1 MKSLFYTLAC
11 VAMLAAFA
19 SCEKNLEPYSEE
31 QCRLNFYYLT
41 WDGDVAMTDDI
52 GEHMYSTYNQSDYSF
67 YYEGQPERDTLWFK
81 VSTMGFLSDQDRP
94 IALKQIMQDTMENAE
109 AGLHYVAFDAP
120 DAAHLYV
127 MPANA
132 DTVSIPVILLND
144 PSLEKKEVILC
155 FGFDDN
161 GTFAPG
167 YDEFSYRVLRFT
179 AEAVEPSAWIEGFFG
194 TWGPVKHQLMI
205 EWTGEAWDNDYIN
218 KIYEEDYP
226 YLEYMNQW
234 FHYKLEEEN
243 AKRVAG
249 GLDVYR
255 EEDGTEITI
264 PLYR

>member
-1 MKSLFYTLAC
+1 
-11 VAMLAAFA
+11 MLAAFA
-19 SCEKNLEPYSEE
+19 SCEKDLEPYSEE
-31 QCRLNFYYLT
+31 QCRLNFWYLN
-41 WDGDVAMTDDI
+41 WDNEVAMTDDI
-52 GEHMYSTYNQSDYSF
+52 GDHMYSTYNQSDYSF

-81 VSTMGFLSDQDRP
+81 VATMGVLSGQDRP

-109 AGLHYVAFDAP
+109 AGLHYVAFDDP

-144 PSLEKKEVILC
+144 PSLEEKEVILC

-179 AEAVEPSAWIEGFFG
+179 AEAVEPSAWLESFFG

-218 KIYEEDYP
+218 KMYEEDYP

-243 AKRVAG
+243 AKRVAD